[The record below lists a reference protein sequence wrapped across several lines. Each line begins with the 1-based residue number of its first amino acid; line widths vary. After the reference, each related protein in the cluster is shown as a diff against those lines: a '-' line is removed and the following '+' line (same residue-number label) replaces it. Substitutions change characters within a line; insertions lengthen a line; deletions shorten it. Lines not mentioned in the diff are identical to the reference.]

1 MRDAQSA
8 YSHVEPLVIARTLPR
23 PQTRLSLLRTSI
35 DGRSNGVL
43 FVYHAPVAPKSLR
56 ARSADAMGRKLDR
69 PLRRFRHVLNYLWN
83 RGFRFLYLL
92 DSFAIFTLLCGAN
105 LARFGLDWPTYGVG
119 HYMTGFAIT
128 IAIVIAVNYFTG
140 LYERD
145 PRLGLRPWGPRVALA
160 MGLSTLVVGAFALIF
175 DRYLMPRLNLAALFV
190 LGTFSLTLTR
200 VISRRLSL
208 RREGPAQVALV
219 GNFDERV
226 RARPFVERRTTNA
239 QVVLECDSEMLNP
252 SQVEKSRA
260 TDVFFVDLS
269 AFEKNFPEPITTLEE
284 YDVTLIQRVSA
295 AETLLG
301 LKTVYQVGGVPFVR
315 LNTQGLQEHQR
326 RLKRITDIALIL
338 LFCPIWLPLLTL
350 ICGYSKIVSSSG
362 VFYRQTRVGLKGK
375 HFEIVKFRTMYPD
388 AESSSGPRLSER
400 NDPRVEPALRWVR
413 TTRMDELPQLWN
425 VIRGHMSLVG
435 PRPERPEFTHQ
446 LERQIP
452 GYPRRHSVSPGITGY
467 AQVFSGYDT
476 NAAHK
481 LGYDLQYL
489 VNWSLVLDIQI
500 LLRTIWVALTR
511 RV

>member
-1 MRDAQSA
+1 MGHQPA
-8 YSHVEPLVIARTLPR
+8 VIPAK
-23 PQTRLSLLRTSI
+23 
-35 DGRSNGVL
+35 V
-43 FVYHAPVAPKSLR
+43 
-56 ARSADAMGRKLDR
+56 
-69 PLRRFRHVLNYLWN
+69 
-83 RGFRFLYLL
+83 
-92 DSFAIFTLLCGAN
+92 
-105 LARFGLDWPTYGVG
+105 
-119 HYMTGFAIT
+119 
-128 IAIVIAVNYFTG
+128 
-140 LYERD
+140 
-145 PRLGLRPWGPRVALA
+145 RLG
-160 MGLSTLVVGAFALIF
+160 
-175 DRYLMPRLNLAALFV
+175 
-190 LGTFSLTLTR
+190 
-200 VISRRLSL
+200 
-208 RREGPAQVALV
+208 ALV

-226 RARPFVERRTTNA
+226 RAPIRRTSDYKCA
-239 QVVLECDSEMLNP
+239 SRAECDSEMLNP
-252 SQVEKSRA
+252 SEVEKSRA

-425 VIRGHMSLVG
+425 VIRGHMSLG
-435 PRPERPEFTHQ
+435 
-446 LERQIP
+446 
-452 GYPRRHSVSPGITGY
+452 G
-467 AQVFSGYDT
+467 
-476 NAAHK
+476 
-481 LGYDLQYL
+481 
-489 VNWSLVLDIQI
+489 
-500 LLRTIWVALTR
+500 
-511 RV
+511 